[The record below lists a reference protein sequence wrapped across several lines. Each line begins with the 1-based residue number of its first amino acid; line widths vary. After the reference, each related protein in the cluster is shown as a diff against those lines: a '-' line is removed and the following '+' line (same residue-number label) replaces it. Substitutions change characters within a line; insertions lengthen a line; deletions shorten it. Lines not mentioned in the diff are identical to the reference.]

1 MRPVVLNLL
10 IANVVAYLFELSSPE
25 VVTGYFALWPIQS
38 VQTHVGLV
46 SLFEPWQ
53 IVSYAFLHDTNSYAH
68 ILLNMYALWA
78 FGSEVERALG
88 SKRFLALYFV
98 SVVVAAAAQLVTTAM
113 TGSYGPTVGASGGV
127 FGVLLAF
134 AMLFP
139 HRKLMLIFP
148 PIPMKAWFMVTA
160 YAAIEL
166 ANGVFMRHSGVAHF
180 AHLGGA
186 LGGLIVMLSIGYKR
200 FRDSRYD
207 Y

>member
-1 MRPVVLNLL
+1 MKPVVLNLL
-10 IANVVAYLFELSSPE
+10 IANVVAYLFELRSPE
-25 VVTGYFALWPIQS
+25 VVTGYFALWPIEA
-38 VQTHVGLV
+38 VPTNVGPV

-53 IVSYAFLHDTNSYAH
+53 IITYAFLHDTNSYAH

-78 FGSEVERALG
+78 FGSEVEGTLG
-88 SKRFLALYFV
+88 SKRFLILYFA
-98 SVVVAAAAQLVTTAM
+98 SVVVAAAAQLITVAM
-113 TGSYGPTVGASGGV
+113 TDSYAKTLGASGGV

-160 YAAIEL
+160 YAVIEL
-166 ANGVFMRHSGVAHF
+166 ANGVFMRNSGVAHF

-200 FRDSRYD
+200 FRDTRRD